1 MKKITDERL
10 VLRNLQNIRI
20 LFFVQTMGILC
31 ILGYDLIHGGFEHM
45 RDNPLWMLF
54 IITSVVSAYLSMS
67 INVQQEHTKKNPKK
81 SLLTSLLVLVVI
93 VLGTSYLT
101 SISPESSTRDGLL
114 LGIIL
119 FICGLIPI
127 LYVYKLRMKQ
137 LADLVEE

>member
-20 LFFVQTMGILC
+20 LFFVQTIGILC
-31 ILGYDLIHGGFEHM
+31 ILGYDLIDGGFEHM

-67 INVQQEHTKKNPKK
+67 INVQQEHMKKNPKK
-81 SLLTSLLVLVVI
+81 SLLTSLLVLIAIVI
-93 VLGTSYLT
+93 GSSYLT

-114 LGIIL
+114 LGLIL
-119 FICGLIPI
+119 LICGLIPI
-127 LYVYKLRMKQ
+127 LYVYQLRKKQ
-137 LADLVEE
+137 LADLEEE